1 LGDGGSEIVGFD
13 MTAEYT
19 GKKQR
24 GRPFKQGASGN
35 PAGRPKGARNR
46 TTLLVEQMID
56 GEAEALTETAIRLAK
71 AGDAGLMR
79 ALLDRLAPPRRE
91 RAVQVDL
98 PPLTNPTDGPKI
110 AAALL
115 ERAASGE
122 LTPTEAQGLA
132 ALLESYRKQSELAD
146 MEARLRALE
155 TGNELF

>member
-1 LGDGGSEIVGFD
+1 